1 MNILNGRIAKSIVT
15 KTLMFARNA
24 DPRAVSYPAQR
35 MTTDNLS
42 LPNWSLLTWSVK
54 STSPT
59 SKPSDL
65 SSLWLITVNRT
76 ISLMFYIAESFI
88 KGQQEKQARAN
99 DMFFPLVDKVKRKS
113 MELADTSPTQ
123 YAEIKDQ
130 LRDIQKKKMETERQ
144 LNQAEDSLSAVTK
157 VLDNELKK
165 LLKQKI
171 DPKSID
177 LFFFFIKTS
186 SKIVI
191 NVIPA
196 LRVFN
201 SLLSAYEAAKV
212 LSPDHASQLENYI
225 IKQLST
231 QLTPYEQT
239 LSCLATSS
247 ITESFKFRLLGD
259 KQLHTANKH
268 KEDTNANDFITT
280 FHTR

>member
-15 KTLMFARNA
+15 KTLMLARNA
-24 DPRAVSYPAQR
+24 DPRAVSYPAQQ
-35 MTTDNLS
+35 MTSANLS
-42 LPNWSLLTWSVK
+42 LPNRSALKWNIK
-54 STSPT
+54 STSPA

-65 SSLWLITVNRT
+65 SKLWLTTVNRT
-76 ISLMFYIAESFI
+76 VSLMFYLTESFI

-99 DMFFPLVDKVKRKS
+99 YMFHPLVDKVKQKS
-113 MELADTSPTQ
+113 MELADSSPTQ

-130 LRDIQKKKMETERQ
+130 LRDIQKKQKETENQ
-144 LNQAEDSLSAVTK
+144 LKQAEDSLSAVTK

-171 DPKSID
+171 DPKSIE
-177 LFFFFIKTS
+177 LFFKIIKTS

-196 LRVFN
+196 LRMFN

-212 LSPDHASQLENYI
+212 LSPNHATQLENYI

-231 QLTPYEQT
+231 QLATDEQT
-239 LSCLATSS
+239 FSCS

-259 KQLHTANKH
+259 KQLRTANKPE
-268 KEDTNANDFITT
+268 EDTNANDCITKLQK
-280 FHTR
+280 H